1 MMTTAD
7 LPVVCVVDDDAGVRE
22 ALERLL
28 RSAGYLAAAFSSA
41 TAFIESDRA
50 RHPGCLILDVRMP
63 DLSGLDLQQTLD
75 SAGCR
80 MPIVFITGFGDVPT
94 AVHAIRRGAVDML
107 IKPVDEQ
114 ALFGAVT
121 RALQI
126 DRAER
131 SVRAQQGELENLY
144 GRLTPRERQFFA
156 LVVTGLLNKQVAG
169 RLGTSERTVKVHRAR
184 VMRKL
189 GADSFAELVRLG
201 AQLGI
206 SPTADEDP
214 ASGTRLPQGPMAAIG
229 PNRNS

>member
-28 RSAGYLAAAFSSA
+28 RSAVYLAAAFSSA

-63 DLSGLDLQQTLD
+63 DLSGLDLQQALD

-107 IKPVDEQ
+107 IKPV
-114 ALFGAVT
+114 AGVA
-121 RALQI
+121 
-126 DRAER
+126 DRSR
-131 SVRAQQGELENLY
+131 RAQRASPAGGTGKPVRQAYSTG
-144 GRLTPRERQFFA
+144 TP
-156 LVVTGLLNKQVAG
+156 GLRPGGHRTSQQAG
-169 RLGTSERTVKVHRAR
+169 RWTPWDQRAHGKGPSCPGNAKAGRRLLRRIGSTGGTAR
-184 VMRKL
+184 H
-189 GADSFAELVRLG
+189 F
-201 AQLGI
+201 
-206 SPTADEDP
+206 
-214 ASGTRLPQGPMAAIG
+214 
-229 PNRNS
+229 PNRR